1 MTEQLGHY
9 NLLEQ
14 VGNGGLGPAFR
25 ARDTVAGRT
34 VLVKNATERVG
45 PDAATRARFLKDAH
59 AAATVSHPNVAT
71 LFEVGDTPDQLF
83 LVFEFVSGETLDQ
96 AYEGALDVRRALDLG
111 IQLAEALGA
120 AHAQGVLHL
129 DVRPANI
136 MVTIRGHAKL
146 LDTGLSRWTTGSLA
160 PASGESGPSPGDRAA
175 GDRVA
180 EYRSPEQRRGE
191 SADHRSDLYS
201 LGVVLFEI
209 LTGRVPGD
217 GALSNPGSGP
227 SRAASMRPGAVNAA
241 VPDER
246 DAIVERALAGRVE
259 DRYQSAVP
267 LAAELRS
274 VAAILAVRSGDREP
288 PSLVPRRRVQAKRG
302 RFSRWFRLSS

>member
-1 MTEQLGHY
+1 
-9 NLLEQ
+9 
-14 VGNGGLGPAFR
+14 
-25 ARDTVAGRT
+25 
-34 VLVKNATERVG
+34 
-45 PDAATRARFLKDAH
+45 
-59 AAATVSHPNVAT
+59 
-71 LFEVGDTPDQLF
+71 
-83 LVFEFVSGETLDQ
+83 
-96 AYEGALDVRRALDLG
+96 
-111 IQLAEALGA
+111 
-120 AHAQGVLHL
+120 
-129 DVRPANI
+129 

-146 LDTGLSRWTTGSLA
+146 LDTGLSRWTTGILA
-160 PASGESGPSPGDRAA
+160 PARGESGPSPGDRAA
-175 GDRVA
+175 GDRA
-180 EYRSPEQRRGE
+180 AEQRRGE
-191 SADHRSDLYS
+191 SADHRSDLFS

-241 VPDER
+241 VPDEL